1 MIVLVQNPRYRLIS
15 LAVTLVIMAIV
26 YFAVIAPSNDAA
38 NTAVSQGERQLNN
51 AVSNAAKQSPGA
63 IPAGVQNLTS
73 CIAKAGTDG
82 NALQACAAKYKK

>member
-26 YFAVIAPSNDAA
+26 YFAVIAPNNDAA
-38 NTAVSQGERQLNN
+38 NNAASQGERQLNN
-51 AVSNAAKQSPGA
+51 AVSQAARQNPGS

-73 CIAKAGTDG
+73 CIAKAGTDA
-82 NALQACAAKYKK
+82 NMLQACAAKFKK